1 MTSLAHAEWTTPQPF
16 SLPDLG
22 PGLDG
27 ELAERLE
34 AALREIGG
42 DPSVQALVLF
52 GSRATGQAMAE
63 SDLDL
68 LVVERTPHLE
78 GEAKVASWL
87 RHFRPLQHLPLSVD
101 LVVSGS
107 ADAARLAGSRWHVIS
122 EAARHGRVLAVQP

>member
-1 MTSLAHAEWTTPQPF
+1 MNGLALADWNTPQTF

-22 PGLDG
+22 PGLEG
-27 ELAERLE
+27 ALAERLD
-34 AALREIGG
+34 AALREMAA

-52 GSRATGQAMAE
+52 GSRATGQARPE

-68 LVVERTPHLE
+68 LVVERTHHLE
-78 GEAKVASWL
+78 GEAKVASWW

-122 EAARHGRVLAVQP
+122 EAARHGRVLVVQP

>member
-52 GSRATGQAMAE
+52 GSRATGQARAE

-68 LVVERTPHLE
+68 LAVERTPHL
-78 GEAKVASWL
+78 GGG
-87 RHFRPLQHLPLSVD
+87 RPRWRA
-101 LVVSGS
+101 GS
-107 ADAARLAGSRWHVIS
+107 AIFGPSSTCPCRWTWW
-122 EAARHGRVLAVQP
+122 

>member
-1 MTSLAHAEWTTPQPF
+1 M
-16 SLPDLG
+16 
-22 PGLDG
+22 
-27 ELAERLE
+27 AERLE
-34 AALREIGG
+34 AALREIAG
-42 DPSVQALVLF
+42 DSSLQALVLF
-52 GSRATGQAMAE
+52 GSRATGQARAE

-78 GEAKVASWL
+78 GEAKVASWW

-122 EAARHGRVLAVQP
+122 EAARHGRVLVVQP

>member
-27 ELAERLE
+27 ELAELLE
-34 AALREIGG
+34 AALRDIGG

-52 GSRATGQAMAE
+52 GSRATGQARAE

-78 GEAKVASWL
+78 GEAKVASWW